1 MSSMSTQDALSR
13 FFIRGFG
20 WLLLL
25 GHVIFAIR
33 TATLWLSR
41 GKDPAPLA
49 EDILAIAW
57 YWPFGIG
64 TLALVVALVGLG
76 STIHENWKYR
86 SLINSDF
93 GRYLDRALPLT
104 FAVPLLLGLLV
115 AWAFGLNVFGG
126 TFATILTLV
135 QIAAGA
141 LPLIAKALE

>member
-1 MSSMSTQDALSR
+1 MSSISTQDALGR

-25 GHVIFAIR
+25 GHVIFAMR

-41 GKDPAPLA
+41 GKDSAPQA
-49 EDILAIAW
+49 QDILSIAW
-57 YWPFGIG
+57 YWPAGIG
-64 TLALVVALVGLG
+64 AIALVVALIGLS
-76 STIHENWKYR
+76 STIHENWRYR

-93 GRYLDRALPLT
+93 AQYLDKALPLT

-141 LPLIAKALE
+141 LPLIIKALE